1 MSHIFSLR
9 FAPAIAFKDCSSA
22 FLEASKPGIIA
33 TARAH
38 IGGSTQEKKGQ
49 CVPYNE

>member
-1 MSHIFSLR
+1 MSHNFSLR

-22 FLEASKPGIIA
+22 FLEASTLGMIA
-33 TARAH
+33 LARAH

-49 CVPYNE
+49 CVPYN